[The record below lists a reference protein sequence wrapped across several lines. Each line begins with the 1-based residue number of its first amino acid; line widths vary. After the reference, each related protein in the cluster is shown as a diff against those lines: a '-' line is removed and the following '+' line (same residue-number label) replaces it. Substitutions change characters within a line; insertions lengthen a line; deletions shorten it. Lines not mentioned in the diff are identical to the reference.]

1 MPSSECQTAEINE
14 YWDERAQSYY
24 NGVVGELSDERRGM
38 WEAALETFSGV
49 ALTQTSTAGQIDDAR
64 GNSGDEAAFGG
75 SAASSGEVPRV
86 LDLGCGPGF
95 FCVLLS
101 QRGCAVD
108 AIDASENML
117 SCARQNV
124 REHGVAENV
133 AFHQGDVASLPFADS
148 TFDLAVTRNVTWLMR
163 NPQAA
168 YTEWL
173 RVLRPGGKLLVFD
186 ANWYRY
192 LVDDR
197 VAQAR
202 QADQEHNE
210 LEGWD
215 EASQATSDEEKR
227 CERIAEKLPL
237 TPVLRPAWD
246 VKCLAALGASAVASH
261 EDVWKLVWSRSEQS
275 YYGSTPMFLV
285 EVTK

>member
-49 ALTQTSTAGQIDDAR
+49 ALTQASTTGRTGDR
-64 GNSGDEAAFGG
+64 GNGGDEAVSGG
-75 SAASSGEVPRV
+75 SAASFGDAPRV

-95 FCVLLS
+95 FDVLLS

-117 SCARQNV
+117 SCARRNV
-124 REHGVAENV
+124 REHGAVENV
-133 AFHQGDVASLPFADS
+133 AFHQGDVTSLPFADDV
-148 TFDLAVTRNVTWLMR
+148 FDLAVTRNVTWLMR
-163 NPQAA
+163 DPRAA
-168 YTEWL
+168 YAEWL

-202 QADQEHNE
+202 QADQENNE
-210 LEGWD
+210 LEGWA

-246 VKCLAALGASAVASH
+246 MECLTALGASAVAVH
-261 EDVWKLVWSRSEQS
+261 EDVWKSVWSRSEQS

-285 EVTK
+285 EATK

>member
-1 MPSSECQTAEINE
+1 MPSGKCQTAEINE

-38 WEAALETFSGV
+38 WETALETFSGV
-49 ALTQTSTAGQIDDAR
+49 DQMR
-64 GNSGDEAAFGG
+64 VSGTERPGSCGSVAYESVVDEAA
-75 SAASSGEVPRV
+75 SPSNNTARV
-86 LDLGCGPGF
+86 IDLGCGPGF
-95 FCVLLS
+95 FCVLFS
-101 QRGCAVD
+101 QRGCSVD

-117 SCARQNV
+117 SCARRNV
-124 REHGVAENV
+124 REHGIAENV
-133 AFHQGDVASLPFADS
+133 SFHQGDVVSLPFADN

-163 NPQAA
+163 DPRAA
-168 YTEWL
+168 YAEWL
-173 RVLRPGGKLLVFD
+173 RVVRPGGKILVFD

-202 QADQEHNE
+202 QADQENNN

-215 EASQATSDEEKR
+215 EASQATSAEEKH
-227 CERIAEKLPL
+227 CEQIAEKLPL

-246 VKCLAALGASAVASH
+246 LECLAGLGASKVVAH
-261 EDVWKLVWSRSEQS
+261 EDIWKSVWSQSEQS